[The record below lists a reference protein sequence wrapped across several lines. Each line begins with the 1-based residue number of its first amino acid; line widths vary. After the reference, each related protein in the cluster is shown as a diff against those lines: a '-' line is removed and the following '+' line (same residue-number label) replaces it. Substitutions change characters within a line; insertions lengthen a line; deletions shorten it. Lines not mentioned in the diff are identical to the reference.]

1 MTIRSVAKRPVQ
13 ALALLIATPFALV
26 CGFGKWQEI
35 YRCFTHCYALLPG
48 MPGSYLRAAFYKL
61 TLKSCSLDVT
71 IGFGTVF
78 VYPSASVEP
87 LVSFGCYCVLGTA
100 RIGRGTQ
107 IASHVE
113 IPGGRRQHF
122 RDEQG
127 RLCHYAG
134 EEIVIGSD
142 CWIGSSAILMASVGD
157 RTTIGAGAVVVHDI
171 EADAVA
177 VGNPARVVRS
187 SLPIV
192 KS

>member
-1 MTIRSVAKRPVQ
+1 MTLRSIAKRPVQ
-13 ALALLIATPFALV
+13 ALALLIAIPSALV

-61 TLKSCSLDVT
+61 TLKSCSIDIT
-71 IGFGTVF
+71 IGFGTIF
-78 VYPSASVEP
+78 VYPNASVEP
-87 LVSFGCYCVLGTA
+87 LVSFGCYCMLGTA
-100 RIGRGTQ
+100 SIGRATQ

-113 IPGGRRQHF
+113 ILGGRRQHF

-127 RLCHYAG
+127 GLRNDSG
-134 EEIVIGSD
+134 KGIVIGSH
-142 CWIGSSAILMASVGD
+142 CWIGSSAIVMASVGD
-157 RTTIGAGAVVVHDI
+157 RSTIGAGAVVVHDI

-177 VGNPARVVRS
+177 VGNPAKVVRPRVV
-187 SLPIV
+187 